1 MLQLLQRK
9 KPQPL
14 VLKQSLRQCCYE
26 KCEKM
31 GQICLEIEYL
41 KLTEPGFRTS
51 KAFQKEIQGAR
62 GGSRDLG
69 FGIWD
74 LVDQVLISG
83 LSFVTILRNSVSDVS
98 VYLSRLL
105 TISYHILHF

>member
-1 MLQLLQRK
+1 
-9 KPQPL
+9 
-14 VLKQSLRQCCYE
+14 
-26 KCEKM
+26 M

-83 LSFVTILRNSVSDVS
+83 LSFVTILRHSVSDVS
-98 VYLSRLL
+98 VYPSHYILSDFALL
-105 TISYHILHF
+105 KQRNIGIRIRKI